1 MRIRVTSSRSWPKKV
16 AGASRAASLPFCE
29 DPFNEPVDT
38 TLCVPLVDAT
48 NGVRGRAR
56 DPLESPLD
64 VPLEL
69 ACPSPSANMLAAR
82 LRLVW
87 GRLSGVGVAVEE
99 LEASPGVRSSSSSE
113 VPRCRRPRSWRVVR
127 VVAARGARA
136 RVLVRRGVAEDK
148 VGSGCWEAAG
158 SFVVWAERTVLE
170 GSWGSC
176 VMDGSSEVD
185 GV

>member
-16 AGASRAASLPFCE
+16 TGASRAASLPFCE
-29 DPFNEPVDT
+29 DPFNEPADT
-38 TLCVPLVDAT
+38 ALCVPLVDAT

-99 LEASPGVRSSSSSE
+99 LEASPAVRSSSSSD
-113 VPRCRRPRSWRVVR
+113 VPRCRRPRSCRVVR

-136 RVLVRRGVAEDK
+136 RVLVKRTEG
-148 VGSGCWEAAG
+148 VGSVCWEAAG
-158 SFVVWAERTVLE
+158 SFVVWAERTVLG